1 MLRIVIAEDE
11 EMIRRGLVETIDW
24 AALGAEVV
32 GEAADGIEA
41 LEVLRAE
48 HPDAVFADIRMPR
61 LSGLDFAENVRAAG
75 DDTPIIFL
83 TSYADFSYAQRA
95 VRLGAFDYLLKPVDE
110 VELARVLG
118 ALAKRQEAK
127 SGEDASRLPVL
138 VDWSLD
144 DADGNPY
151 VSDVL
156 AAVQTRYRE
165 RLSIEELADAEGVSA
180 SYLSR
185 KLKEAT
191 GHTFVSL
198 LARTRVQASL
208 PLLQARRLRVYEVAE
223 ATGFGDYKNFSQVF
237 KKYLQVSPRAW
248 CAAAGEENA

>member
-32 GEAADGIEA
+32 GEAADGVEA
-41 LEVLRAE
+41 LEVLRTE

-61 LSGLDFAENVRAAG
+61 LSGLDFAEKIRAAG
-75 DDTPIIFL
+75 DDTPLIFL
-83 TSYADFSYAQRA
+83 TRYADFSYAQRA

-110 VELARVLG
+110 IELARVLG
-118 ALAKRQEAK
+118 ALSKRQEADDGDD
-127 SGEDASRLPVL
+127 SHLPTL
-138 VDWSLD
+138 VDWSMD

-151 VSDVL
+151 VADVL
-156 AAVQTRYRE
+156 TAVQTRYRE
-165 RLSIEELADAEGVSA
+165 RLSIEELADAEGVSV

-191 GHTFVSL
+191 GHTFVGL

-208 PLLQARRLRVYEVAE
+208 PLLRARRLRVYEVAE